1 MIDNQFK
8 KNRKTFHLGISCC
21 LITSFYMLTVRCSFY
36 SLLVFCCSHLRSTF
50 FLSKITRDC
59 LTFGLVLSHFDANT
73 CEVKIHFYCCCCTFT
88 RHMLLFKYK
97 WMNLISFLLKDETI
111 MFHSDLNWKFPV

>member
-50 FLSKITRDC
+50 FFIKSNTR
-59 LTFGLVLSHFDANT
+59 LPYVWT
-73 CEVKIHFYCCCCTFT
+73 CPFSFRCK
-88 RHMLLFKYK
+88 HM
-97 WMNLISFLLKDETI
+97 WG
-111 MFHSDLNWKFPV
+111 